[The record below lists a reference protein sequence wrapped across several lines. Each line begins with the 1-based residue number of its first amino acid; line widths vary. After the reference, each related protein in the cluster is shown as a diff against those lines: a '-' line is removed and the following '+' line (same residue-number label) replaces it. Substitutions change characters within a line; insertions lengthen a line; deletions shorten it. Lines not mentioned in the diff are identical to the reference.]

1 MQSVISNHIEQ
12 IKILCDNHEVKSL
25 FAFGSVV
32 GDDFNETSDVDLV
45 VDINNTD
52 PLKYADHYF
61 ALKFT
66 LENLL
71 ERKID
76 LLESNAIVN
85 PYLKEEIQQTQVLIY
100 GN

>member
-1 MQSVISNHIEQ
+1 MQSVISNNIEQ
-12 IKILCDNHEVKSL
+12 IKTLCDNHEVKSL

-32 GDDFNETSDVDLV
+32 GDSFNDTSDVDLV
-45 VDINNTD
+45 VDIKNTD
-52 PLKYADHYF
+52 PLKYADNYF

-71 ERKID
+71 GRKID

-85 PYLKEEIQQTQVLIY
+85 PYLKKEIQQTRVLIY

>member
-1 MQSVISNHIEQ
+1 MQSVINNHIEQ
-12 IKILCDNHEVKSL
+12 IRTLCDNHDVKSL
-25 FAFGSVV
+25 FAFGSVI
-32 GDDFNETSDVDLV
+32 GDDFNDTSDVDLV
-45 VDINNTD
+45 DINNTD
-52 PLKYADHYF
+52 SLKYADHYF

-71 ERKID
+71 DRKID

-100 GN
+100 EN

>member
-12 IKILCDNHEVKSL
+12 IKTLCDSHEVKSL

-32 GDDFNETSDVDLV
+32 GDNFNDTSDVDLV
-45 VDINNTD
+45 VDIQNAD
-52 PLKYADHYF
+52 PLKYADNYF

-71 ERKID
+71 GRKID

-85 PYLKEEIQQTQVLIY
+85 PYLKKEIQQTGVLIY